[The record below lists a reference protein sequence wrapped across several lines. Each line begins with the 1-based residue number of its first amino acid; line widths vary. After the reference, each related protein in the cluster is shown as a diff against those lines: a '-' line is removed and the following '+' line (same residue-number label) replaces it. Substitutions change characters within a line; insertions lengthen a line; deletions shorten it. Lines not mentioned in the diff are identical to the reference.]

1 MVNFRIIHG
10 AEHPLRIF
18 QRCPQLTKKK
28 KKKEEVVNTAEV
40 LRSLVR
46 CLGKPE
52 LETIVVPIEVRDILK
67 TEFGHREFSV

>member
-1 MVNFRIIHG
+1 MPPTN
-10 AEHPLRIF
+10 
-18 QRCPQLTKKK
+18 KKK